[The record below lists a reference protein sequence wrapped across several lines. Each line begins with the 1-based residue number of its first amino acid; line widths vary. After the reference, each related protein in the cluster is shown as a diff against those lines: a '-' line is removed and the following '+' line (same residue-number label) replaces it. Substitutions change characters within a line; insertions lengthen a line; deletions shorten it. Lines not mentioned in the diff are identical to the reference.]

1 MKTLSASQESYCLFN
16 IDVAQKKMA
25 KHYSSGKSTHPD
37 MWCSAWHPANLFTAF
52 EGSTDDSEVPYHGI
66 IRGASRNSRP
76 ALASV
81 EGLVPLGLWG

>member
-1 MKTLSASQESYCLFN
+1 
-16 IDVAQKKMA
+16 MA

-37 MWCSAWHPANLFTAF
+37 MWCSPWHPANLFTAF

-81 EGLVPLGLWG
+81 EGLVPLGI